1 MAIETQS
8 SPESVVTSISRPKS
22 ARTPPSAF
30 PFLQI
35 QLSKSKIQ
43 KSPTTTRPAADRRF
57 FPRRRDPHRHD
68 RLGTARVSRVE
79 CPARA
84 ARPCSPPTRLFKQHT
99 DPSVNTLA
107 TPIRITCVLSTAT
120 RNGPI
125 LLGITKP
132 MARITVVARRD
143 SGVRNSIRA
152 TSAARDNQCAT
163 YARAD

>member
-99 DPSVNTLA
+99 DPSVNTRFKKSSKK
-107 TPIRITCVLSTAT
+107 TVYRENNMFFSVLSHAFFWPEYLK
-120 RNGPI
+120 RVSDAFLPGP
-125 LLGITKP
+125 
-132 MARITVVARRD
+132 RRTD
-143 SGVRNSIRA
+143 SGRRFL
-152 TSAARDNQCAT
+152 TWP
-163 YARAD
+163 